1 MLLLTIYLPEEKSN
15 CNKNGVSLKDVEDD
29 EKKFSKI
36 SKILEFWQKTE
47 NFQKIIT
54 FFATVENSTYI
65 VYNPLWEAT
74 FMGKNKN
81 YSYSLH
87 SQ

>member
-36 SKILEFWQKTE
+36 SQIREFWQKNRKFSKNH
-47 NFQKIIT
+47 NF
-54 FFATVENSTYI
+54 FCH
-65 VYNPLWEAT
+65 
-74 FMGKNKN
+74 G
-81 YSYSLH
+81 
-87 SQ
+87 